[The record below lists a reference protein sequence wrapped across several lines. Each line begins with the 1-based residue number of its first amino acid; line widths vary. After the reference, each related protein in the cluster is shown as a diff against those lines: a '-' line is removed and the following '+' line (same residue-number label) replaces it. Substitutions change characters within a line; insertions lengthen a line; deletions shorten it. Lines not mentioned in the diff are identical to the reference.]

1 MKSIIALIFIATVS
15 LATPAAFTTKAHSGE
30 PPSINRFDGVWDSYG
45 GISCR
50 RGNAEPEVLTIRNGE
65 LCATIQTTD
74 NGRRMLGKIDAF
86 GRMTVYVNG
95 HYTLMIFKVA
105 VIGDAG
111 YGPAEAIVDDVSCD
125 CAWALKRRADPS
137 ITGVHRIPDGATARI
152 GLDFSTRAVS
162 WNGQREVEKIY
173 EGFNHRAENDRLK
186 SMGNAST
193 QFILDKLESRI
204 SAQKPTP
211 SVTLSVIAK
220 KTPEPS
226 SQVNKELKELR
237 KKIAPLEKKRR
248 NRNHLNR
255 LPRECPPNHLH
266 HLSHQDQ
273 DLVSLFLSW
282 VTSSPISTLVA
293 VRECMS
299 VIMFRNRLLQ
309 TS

>member
-1 MKSIIALIFIATVS
+1 MNGVGAPKMKSIIALIFIATVA
-15 LATPAAFTTKAHSGE
+15 LATPAAFATKAHSGE
-30 PPSINRFDGVWDSYG
+30 PPEINRFNGVWDSYG

-105 VIGDAG
+105 VIGDEG
-111 YGPAEAIVDDVSCD
+111 YGPAEAIGDDVSCD

-173 EGFNHRAENDRLK
+173 EVFNRRAENDRLK

-204 SAQKPTP
+204 AAQKPTP
-211 SVTLSVIAK
+211 TVTSSVIAK
-220 KTPEPS
+220 KTPDP
-226 SQVNKELKELR
+226 QV
-237 KKIAPLEKKRR
+237 
-248 NRNHLNR
+248 R
-255 LPRECPPNHLH
+255 LTKN
-266 HLSHQDQ
+266 
-273 DLVSLFLSW
+273 
-282 VTSSPISTLVA
+282 
-293 VRECMS
+293 
-299 VIMFRNRLLQ
+299 
-309 TS
+309 